1 VASSTARLV
10 PEAWQ
15 SRAVESKR
23 LRQWLCAKHKVVS
36 GSKRSLSKRFSEAP
50 LRDVLGLVCPNKRAR
65 NLPWGDI
72 VILSPRAGGK
82 SAHPVR

>member
-1 VASSTARLV
+1 V
-10 PEAWQ
+10 P
-15 SRAVESKR
+15 SN
-23 LRQWLCAKHKVVS
+23 KVVS
-36 GSKRSLSKRFSEAP
+36 GTKRFSEAP
-50 LRDVLGLVCPNKRAR
+50 LRDVLGLVCPSKRTR